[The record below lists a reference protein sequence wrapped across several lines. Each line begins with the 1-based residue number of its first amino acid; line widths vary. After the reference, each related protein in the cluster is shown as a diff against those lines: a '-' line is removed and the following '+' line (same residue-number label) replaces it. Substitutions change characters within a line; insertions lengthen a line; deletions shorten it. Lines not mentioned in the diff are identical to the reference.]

1 MTIDE
6 AVKVLRTLRAPA
18 TDLERDLA
26 LSVVAIHLARS
37 MAVDG
42 DGEFCVD
49 DVAIF
54 ALAIS
59 ESLEAHPEP
68 QHLGN
73 VSRSTLLDSARGGR
87 AD

>member
-1 MTIDE
+1 MTVDE
-6 AVKVLRTLRAPA
+6 AVKALRTLRHPA

-26 LSVVAIHLARS
+26 LTVVALHVARLLAI
-37 MAVDG
+37 DG
-42 DGEFCVD
+42 DGEFHD
-49 DVAIF
+49 DVAF
-54 ALAIS
+54 YSRAIADG
-59 ESLEAHPEP
+59 LDAHQEP